1 MVKIILCLISVVLLI
16 LDNSLLPSFSI
27 YGAYPSLLFTFAI
40 TYSLLKKKNDA
51 LFIGI
56 LSGVLQD
63 VYFFNGFGINC
74 FINML
79 LCIAASAIG
88 DSIVKNKRII
98 PVVSMFFIT
107 MIKFAALFII
117 LYFIDMSFGL
127 GVVRMIIIS
136 VENAIITFIIYNYL
150 SRKIEE
156 NGSDQQWRFR

>member
-1 MVKIILCLISVVLLI
+1 MVKVILVLISIGLLI

-27 YGAYPSLLFTFAI
+27 YGVYPSLLFTFAI

-51 LFIGI
+51 LFMGI
-56 LSGVLQD
+56 LSGILQD
-63 VYFFNGFGINC
+63 VYFFNGFGVNC
-74 FINML
+74 LINML

-117 LYFIDMSFGL
+117 LYFMDMSLGL
-127 GVVRMIIIS
+127 GVLRMIVMS
-136 VENAIITFIIYNYL
+136 AENAIITFIIYNFV
-150 SRKIEE
+150 SRKVYE
-156 NGSDQQWRFR
+156 NSSDQQWRFK